1 MLRLVTIPIS
11 HYCEKARWG
20 LDLCGR
26 PYVEE
31 AHVQMLHWPHVLWA
45 GRTKL
50 APVLV
55 DGATSVCDSSEILRY
70 LADRCAPLSSL
81 YPEEHREAIV
91 ALEARLDAFGRQTR
105 RLFYEALTGASRD
118 DLIGYNC
125 HGVPAWE
132 SKTLHVLAPLF
143 ARFATRYLE
152 VSPETVD
159 VAHRDIGAMLDEIE
173 ERLSDGRPY
182 LFGETFTAADLSFA
196 ALSAPISFPPGYGV
210 PIPSRAEILE
220 IAPQAGRYW
229 KRRGVEHA
237 VSMYRWHRLPAD
249 APARAV

>member
-1 MLRLVTIPIS
+1 MRLVTIPIS

-20 LDLCGR
+20 LDLCGA

-55 DGATSVCDSSEILRY
+55 DGSTAVGDSSEILRH
-70 LADRCAPLSSL
+70 LAERFPSLASL
-81 YPEEHREAIV
+81 YPPEHRDEIHS
-91 ALEARLDAFGRQTR
+91 LESRLDAFGRQTR

-125 HGVPAWE
+125 HGVPRWE
-132 SKTLHVLAPLF
+132 SSALHLLAPFF
-143 ARFATRYLE
+143 ARFATRYLD

-159 VAHRDIGAMLDEIE
+159 VAHRDIEAMLDDIE
-173 ERLSDGRPY
+173 RRLQDGRPY

-196 ALSAPISFPPGYGV
+196 ALSAPISFPPEYGV
-210 PIPSRAEILE
+210 PIPSREQILAV
-220 IAPQAGRYW
+220 APQAARYW
-229 KRRGVEHA
+229 ARPAVEHA
-237 VSMYRWHRLPAD
+237 VTMYAKHRRPAD
-249 APARAV
+249 GASQAV